1 MIITTQWDD
10 RYQNVD
16 GNLKWKVTSEQ
27 LQPYSDNTHISICNF
42 TEIKGGLV
50 AG

>member
-1 MIITTQWDD
+1 MITTQCDD
-10 RYQNVD
+10 NYQNVD
-16 GNLKWKVTSEQ
+16 GKLKWKVTAEQ
-27 LQPYSDNTHISICNF
+27 LQPYSDNTHTSICNF